1 MSSVWIVVSE
11 RNTHLIEDGF
21 HVTGESARAQAEAKS
36 ADTRA
41 AYDAV
46 KQWLEISFEDYCA
59 IKNRPV
65 SYDVMEIS
73 DVAGEAG
80 AELPSAVWT
89 YIEEDEVT
97 TDWGFGVSQR
107 SADEWILN
115 RDIAAHEYWE
125 ADPEGKSADV
135 SFVRYYKERSWG
147 TNRVQRVAR
156 HAAA

>member
-11 RNTHLIEDGF
+11 HNAHLIGDGF
-21 HVTGESARAQAEAKS
+21 HVSEESARAQAEAKS
-36 ADTRA
+36 AGARA

-46 KQWLEISFEDYCA
+46 KQRLEISFEDYCA
-59 IKNRPV
+59 IKGRPV
-65 SYDVMEIS
+65 SYDVMEIP

-80 AELPSAVWT
+80 SELPSAVWT

-97 TDWGFGVSQR
+97 TDWGFGASQR

-125 ADPEGKSADV
+125 TDPEGKSADV

-147 TNRVQRVAR
+147 TNRVQRIAR
-156 HAAA
+156 DTAA